1 MIHDYGEDKPHCPV
15 FFHAALFFVL
25 FVMTDKNNIDHITDI
40 TPETVAKLLADL
52 ESLESFNTDVTQ
64 AGHELI
70 AAQTRLH
77 ALLHNASDGVITLN
91 PDGTAQS
98 FNLAAQQIFGYSE
111 GEIITSKI
119 SHLVPCPDWANDNVT
134 DYLRSFIS
142 DRDSDDIPLVGVHKD
157 GHEILLHV
165 SLSEVVNE
173 EVELFGDDFFDID
186 DAVAD
191 NAFDEPIVCF
201 FHDVTSNKRIE
212 KELESHKSAFDRM
225 AGIIV
230 RNADFSLY
238 SVNGKMAEFM
248 NMTVEELMA
257 DPELLSP
264 FSHPETHFSDAM
276 KTTLIKDEFW
286 QGEVCFHT
294 KLGELKWFSQSITTL
309 KDDDAISQYHL
320 ILFDITE
327 RKHKEQETNARQ
339 SALDLTTSVSV
350 TDADGK
356 ITYVNDKF
364 CALTQYSR
372 EELLGQD
379 HRVLN
384 SGHHSEMFWK
394 DMYGVAS
401 TGKPWRNKVC
411 NKAKDGSIYWLD
423 TTVIGFH
430 NEQGDLE
437 RYVAIRTDITT
448 QKILEQNLQYV
459 VDEQTKELRAAAEV
473 AHQAREEAEAAN
485 HAKSDFLANMSH
497 ELRTPM
503 HSILSFSDFGLK
515 QITKTPLEEK
525 GIEKIERFFSNI
537 NESGKRLLGLL
548 NDLLDL
554 AKLEAGKMTYNFK
567 KQDLRVTTEKILTEF
582 STKLIEKN
590 VDVKFLSPKNTL
602 AHYDHDK
609 ISQVIANLISN
620 AIKFTEQGSEIRIVL
635 ENTDVIRDAGTGEKV
650 SVLKFSIFDQGLGVP
665 EGELEA
671 IFDQFIQSSKTKTGA
686 GGTGLGLAICKEI
699 IEAHKGY
706 IWAENNPEGGAEVSF
721 IIHKS

>member
-1 MIHDYGEDKPHCPV
+1 
-15 FFHAALFFVL
+15 
-25 FVMTDKNNIDHITDI
+25 MTNKNSTDHVTDI
-40 TPETVAKLLADL
+40 TPETVAKLMADL
-52 ESLESFNTDVTQ
+52 EVLEAFNADATQ

-91 PDGTAQS
+91 PDGSAQS

-119 SHLVPCPDWANDNVT
+119 SHLIPCPEWAKDNAT

-142 DRDSDDIPLVGVHKD
+142 DRESDEIPLVGVHKD

-173 EVELFGDDFFDID
+173 EVELFGDDLFDID

-191 NAFDEPIVCF
+191 NSFDEPIVCF
-201 FHDVTSNKRIE
+201 LRDVTSNKRIE
-212 KELESHKSAFDRM
+212 IELERHKSAFDRM

-238 SVNGKMAEFM
+238 SVNGKMAEFL
-248 NMTVEELMA
+248 NMSVDELMA

-276 KTTLIKDEFW
+276 KSELIHDGFC
-286 QGEVCFHT
+286 QGEVCFHS
-294 KLGELKWFSQSITTL
+294 KAGDLKWFSQSITTL
-309 KDDDAISQYHL
+309 KEDDAISQYHV

-327 RKHKEQETNARQ
+327 RKQKELELNDRQ
-339 SALDLTTSVSV
+339 TALDLTTSVSV

-364 CALTQYSR
+364 CALTQYTR
-372 EELLGQD
+372 EELIGQD
-379 HRVLN
+379 HRILN
-384 SGHHSEMFWK
+384 SGHHPELFWQ
-394 DMYGVAS
+394 DMYNVAS
-401 TGKPWRNKVC
+401 QGKPWRNKIC

-430 NEQGDLE
+430 RERGELE

-473 AHQAREEAEAAN
+473 AHQARDEAEKAN

-515 QITKTPLEEK
+515 QIVKKPLEEK

-548 NDLLDL
+548 NNLLDL
-554 AKLEAGKMTYNFK
+554 AKLESGKMSYDFK
-567 KQDLRVTTEKILTEF
+567 RQDLRYTTEKILMEF
-582 STKLIEKN
+582 STKAVEKSVN
-590 VDVKFLSPKNTL
+590 ITVQTPEDSTV
-602 AHYDHDK
+602 AQYDNDK
-609 ISQVIANLISN
+609 ITQVIANLVSN
-620 AIKFTEQGSEIRIVL
+620 AIKFTESDSEVKILI
-635 ENTDVIRDAGTGEKV
+635 ENTEVVKDAGTGEKKAV
-650 SVLKFSIFDQGLGVP
+650 VKFTIIDKGPGVP
-665 EGELEA
+665 EEELEA

-706 IWAENNPEGGAEVSF
+706 IWAENSPEGGALVSF
-721 IIHKS
+721 VINK